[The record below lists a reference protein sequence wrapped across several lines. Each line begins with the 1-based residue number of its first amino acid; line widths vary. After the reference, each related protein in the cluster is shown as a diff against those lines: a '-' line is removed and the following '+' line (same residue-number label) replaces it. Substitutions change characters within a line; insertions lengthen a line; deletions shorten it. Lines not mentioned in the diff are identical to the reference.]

1 VKTLLLDAAL
11 GTQLALNGETV
22 PDWKKSIWSAHTLII
37 KPEAI
42 MKIHLDNLEAGANV
56 ITTSNYYATP
66 IILAKDSKSH
76 DYKELAKRALD
87 LTHKAISVSGVKA
100 LIAGSFPPI
109 NVSFRPD
116 LTGTKDELEDFYGS
130 LGEIYKNN
138 VDIILCESM
147 SSIFEGTNASNMA
160 KKFSDR
166 VWLSWTNRGH
176 QPNQLP
182 STESL
187 SHAVDFSVEAN
198 VECTLINCSHADM
211 ASSSIKDLKKAEKF
225 GIFANSSTFKK
236 VDLSIASKDVD
247 AIHHINSE
255 KISPAEYAKIALS
268 WVKDGAYV
276 IGGCCGTTVE
286 HTKEIR
292 LLLDKEL

>member
-1 VKTLLLDAAL
+1 MNTLLLDAAL
-11 GTQLALNGETV
+11 GTQLAVNGEEV
-22 PDWKKSIWSAHTLII
+22 PDWKKSIWSAYTLINN
-37 KPEAI
+37 PDAI
-42 MKIHLDNLEAGANV
+42 LKIHVDNIEAGADV

-66 IILAKDSKSH
+66 VILAKDSNKH
-76 DYKELAKRALD
+76 DYKELVKRALD
-87 LTHKAISVSGVKA
+87 LAEEAIQITGKKC

-116 LTGTKDELEDFYGS
+116 LTGTKVELEDFYGN
-130 LGEIYKNN
+130 LGEIYKDN

-147 SSIFEGTNASNMA
+147 SSIFEGSNASRVA
-160 KKFSDR
+160 KEFIDR

-187 SHAVDFSVEAN
+187 SKAIDFSIEAD

-211 ASSSIKDLKKAEKF
+211 ASHSIKELKRAPKF
-225 GIFANSSTFKK
+225 GIFSNSSTFKE
-236 VDLSIASKDVD
+236 VDLSIATKDVD
-247 AIHHINSE
+247 TIHHLNSE
-255 KISPAEYAKIALS
+255 KISPEEYAKIALG
-268 WVKDGAYV
+268 WAREGAFV
-276 IGGCCGTTVE
+276 VGGCCGTTVE

-292 LLLDKEL
+292 LLLDSA

>member
-1 VKTLLLDAAL
+1 MNTLLLDAAL
-11 GTQLALNGETV
+11 GTQLAVNGEEV
-22 PDWKKSIWSAHTLII
+22 PDWKKSIWSAYALINN
-37 KPEAI
+37 PDAI
-42 MKIHLDNLEAGANV
+42 LKIHLDNIEAGADV

-66 IILAKDSKSH
+66 IILAKDSDKH
-76 DYKELAKRALD
+76 DYKELVKRALD
-87 LTHKAISVSGVKA
+87 LAKEAIQITGKKC

-116 LTGTKDELEDFYGS
+116 LTGTKIELDNFYRN
-130 LGEIYKNN
+130 LGKIYKDN

-147 SSIFEGTNASNMA
+147 SSIFEGSNASRVA
-160 KKFSDR
+160 KEFIDR

-187 SHAVDFSVEAN
+187 SKAIDFSIQAD

-211 ASSSIKDLKKAEKF
+211 ASHSIKELKRAPKF
-225 GIFANSSTFKK
+225 GIFSNSSTFKE
-236 VDLSIASKDVD
+236 VDLSIATKDVD
-247 AIHHINSE
+247 TIHHLNSE
-255 KISPAEYAKIALS
+255 EISPKEYAKIALG
-268 WVKDGAYV
+268 WAREGAFV
-276 IGGCCGTTVE
+276 VGGCCGTTVE

-292 LLLDKEL
+292 LLLDTV

>member
-1 VKTLLLDAAL
+1 MKALILDAAL
-11 GTQLALNGETV
+11 GTQLAVNGEV
-22 PDWKKSIWSAHTLII
+22 LPDWKNSIWSAHALIH

-42 MKIHLDNLEAGANV
+42 LKIHLDNLEAGADV

-66 IILAKDSKSH
+66 IILAKDSNMH
-76 DYKELAKRALD
+76 NYKELTKKALN
-87 LTHKAISVSGVKA
+87 LAQEAIHLSGKKA

-116 LTGTKDELEDFYGS
+116 LTGTKSELEDFYGT

-147 SSIFEGTNASNMA
+147 SSIFEGNHASKLA
-160 KKFSDR
+160 KEFSDR

-176 QPNQLP
+176 QPDQLP

-187 SHAVDFSVEAN
+187 SKAVDFSIEAE

-211 ASSSIKDLKKAEKF
+211 ASNSIKDLKRAPKF
-225 GIFANSSTFKK
+225 GIFANSSTFKE
-236 VDLSIASKDVD
+236 VDLSIATKDVD
-247 AIHHINSE
+247 AIHHHNSE
-255 KISPAEYAKIALS
+255 KISAEEYAIIALS
-268 WVKDGAYV
+268 WAKSGAYV

-286 HTKEIR
+286 HTKQIR
-292 LLLDKEL
+292 LLMESQ

>member
-1 VKTLLLDAAL
+1 MNTLLLDAAL
-11 GTQLALNGETV
+11 GTQLAVNGEEV
-22 PDWKKSIWSAHTLII
+22 PDWKKSIWSAYALINN
-37 KPEAI
+37 PDAI
-42 MKIHLDNLEAGANV
+42 LKIHLDNIEAGADV

-66 IILAKDSKSH
+66 IILAKDSDKH
-76 DYKELAKRALD
+76 DYKELVKRALD
-87 LTHKAISVSGVKA
+87 LAKEAIQITGKKC

-116 LTGTKDELEDFYGS
+116 LTGTKIELDNFYRN
-130 LGEIYKNN
+130 LGKIYKDN

-147 SSIFEGTNASNMA
+147 SSIFEGSNASRVA
-160 KKFSDR
+160 KEFIDR

-187 SHAVDFSVEAN
+187 SNAIDFSIQAD

-211 ASSSIKDLKKAEKF
+211 ASHSIKELKRAPKF
-225 GIFANSSTFKK
+225 GIFSNSSTFKE
-236 VDLSIASKDVD
+236 VHLSIATKDVD
-247 AIHHINSE
+247 TIHHLNSE
-255 KISPAEYAKIALS
+255 EISPKEYAKIALG
-268 WVKDGAYV
+268 WAREGAFV
-276 IGGCCGTTVE
+276 VGGCCGTTVE

-292 LLLDKEL
+292 LLLDTV